1 LPLFLLKIRP
11 ELKFNINLQHR
22 ARFPIFAG
30 QMSKK
35 IIIAIDGPAG
45 SGKSTAA
52 KNIAQKLGFTYLD
65 TGAMYRAI
73 TFIALRNGIAEDI
86 SAVIEI
92 ARNIRLKLQFEN
104 GITRVFANDEEVTE
118 QIRSAEVNAKV
129 SDISKIPEVRAEL
142 VKIQKKLG
150 NEGNI
155 VAEGRDVTTVVFPN
169 ADLKIFLTATIDV
182 RTKRRL
188 REFQEKQISIS
199 YDEVKENLE
208 KRDKIDSGREVSPL
222 RKAEDAI
229 EFDNSALTPEQDL
242 DYLLIK
248 IKDVLNK
255 CN

>member
-1 LPLFLLKIRP
+1 MP
-11 ELKFNINLQHR
+11 
-22 ARFPIFAG
+22 
-30 QMSKK
+30 KK

-73 TFIALRNGIAEDI
+73 TFIALRKGIAEDI
-86 SAVIEI
+86 SAIIDMAREI
-92 ARNIRLKLQFEN
+92 NLKLKFEN
-104 GITRVFANDEEVTE
+104 GITRVFVNDEEVTE
-118 QIRSAEVNAKV
+118 KIRSAEVNAKV

-150 NEGNI
+150 DEGNI

-169 ADLKIFLTATIDV
+169 ADLKFFLTATIDV

-188 REFQEKQISIS
+188 REFQEKNFSIT

-208 KRDKIDSGREVSPL
+208 TRDRIDSGREVSPL

-242 DYLLIK
+242 DYLLVK
-248 IKDVLNK
+248 IKNVLNK
-255 CN
+255 NDIK

>member
-1 LPLFLLKIRP
+1 ML
-11 ELKFNINLQHR
+11 
-22 ARFPIFAG
+22 
-30 QMSKK
+30 KK

-52 KNIAQKLGFTYLD
+52 KNIAQNLGFTYLD

-73 TFIALRNGIAEDI
+73 TFLALRSGIADDT
-86 SAVIEI
+86 SSVIEM
-92 ARNIRLKLQFEN
+92 ARQIDLKLKFEN
-104 GITRVFANDEEVTE
+104 GVTRVFVDNEEVTDK
-118 QIRSAEVNAKV
+118 IRSAEVNAKV
-129 SDISKIPEVRAEL
+129 SDISRIAEVRAEL

-188 REFQEKQISIS
+188 REFQEKNIDIT
-199 YDEVKENLE
+199 YDEVKANLE

-229 EFDNSALTPEQDL
+229 EFDNSALTPEQDFN
-242 DYLLIK
+242 YLLEK
-248 IKDVLNK
+248 IKVVLNK
-255 CN
+255 

>member
-1 LPLFLLKIRP
+1 ML
-11 ELKFNINLQHR
+11 
-22 ARFPIFAG
+22 
-30 QMSKK
+30 KK

-73 TFIALRNGIAEDI
+73 TFIALRNGIAEET
-86 SAVIEI
+86 SAVIEMVRQI
-92 ARNIRLKLQFEN
+92 NLKLRFEN
-104 GITRVFANDEEVTE
+104 GVTRVFVDDEEVTE
-118 QIRSAEVNAKV
+118 QIRSTDVNAMV

-150 NEGNI
+150 NDGNI

-169 ADLKIFLTATIDV
+169 ADLKIFLTASIDV

-188 REFQEKQISIS
+188 REFQEKSFHIT

-242 DYLLIK
+242 DFLLEK
-248 IKDVLNK
+248 IKTVLSRK
-255 CN
+255 

>member
-1 LPLFLLKIRP
+1 
-11 ELKFNINLQHR
+11 
-22 ARFPIFAG
+22 
-30 QMSKK
+30 MSNK

-52 KNIAQKLGFTYLD
+52 KNIAQKLGFIYLD

-73 TFIALRNGIAEDI
+73 TFLALRDGISEDI
-86 SAVIEI
+86 SAVIEL
-92 ARNIRLKLQFEN
+92 ARRINLKLRFEN

-129 SDISKIPEVRAEL
+129 SDISKIPEVRSEL

-169 ADLKIFLTATIDV
+169 ADLKVFLTATIDV

-188 REFQEKQISIS
+188 REFQEKNFSIT

-208 KRDKIDSGREVSPL
+208 KRDKLDSGREVSPL

-242 DYLLIK
+242 DYLLVK
-248 IKDVLNK
+248 IKDVLK
-255 CN
+255 KS

>member
-1 LPLFLLKIRP
+1 MP
-11 ELKFNINLQHR
+11 
-22 ARFPIFAG
+22 
-30 QMSKK
+30 KK

-86 SAVIEI
+86 SAIIDMAREI
-92 ARNIRLKLQFEN
+92 NLKLKFEN
-104 GITRVFANDEEVTE
+104 GVTRVFVNDEEVTE
-118 QIRSAEVNAKV
+118 KIRSAEVNAKV

-150 NEGNI
+150 DEGNI

-169 ADLKIFLTATIDV
+169 ADLKVFLTATIDV

-188 REFQEKQISIS
+188 REFQEKNFSIT

-208 KRDKIDSGREVSPL
+208 TRDRIDSGREVSPL

-242 DYLLIK
+242 DYLLVK
-248 IKDVLNK
+248 IKNVLNK
-255 CN
+255 NDIK

>member
-1 LPLFLLKIRP
+1 
-11 ELKFNINLQHR
+11 
-22 ARFPIFAG
+22 
-30 QMSKK
+30 MSKK

-52 KNIAQKLGFTYLD
+52 KNIAHKLGFTYLD

-73 TFIALRNGIAEDI
+73 TFLALRNGIAEDI
-86 SAVIEI
+86 SAII
-92 ARNIRLKLQFEN
+92 GMARRINLKLRFEN
-104 GITRVFANDEEVTE
+104 GITRVFVNDEEVTE
-118 QIRSAEVNAKV
+118 QIRSTEVNAKV
-129 SDISKIPEVRAEL
+129 SDISKIPEVRTEL

-150 NEGNI
+150 DEGNI

-169 ADLKIFLTATIDV
+169 ADLKIFLTATIDI

-188 REFQEKQISIS
+188 REFQEKNFSIT

-242 DYLLIK
+242 DYLLEK
-248 IKDVLNK
+248 IKDVLN
-255 CN
+255 NN

>member
-1 LPLFLLKIRP
+1 
-11 ELKFNINLQHR
+11 
-22 ARFPIFAG
+22 
-30 QMSKK
+30 MSKK

-73 TFIALRNGIAEDI
+73 TFLALRNGITEDT
-86 SAVIEI
+86 SAVIEM
-92 ARNIRLKLQFEN
+92 ARQINLKLRFEN
-104 GITRVFANDEEVTE
+104 GVTRVFVNDEEVTE
-118 QIRSAEVNAKV
+118 QIRSADVNAKV
-129 SDISKIPEVRAEL
+129 SDISKIPEVRTEL
-142 VKIQKKLG
+142 VMIQKKLG

-188 REFQEKQISIS
+188 REFQEKNFDIT

-208 KRDKIDSGREVSPL
+208 RRDRIDSGREVSPL

-229 EFDNSALTPEQDL
+229 EFDNSALTPEQDFNF
-242 DYLLIK
+242 LLEK
-248 IKDVLNK
+248 IKDVLN
-255 CN
+255 NN